1 MVFPENAVIPENEA
15 DFQSRPQMLLF
26 LGVSYLWPPT
36 LAKLSLVVLY
46 HRINPSRTYRFILYA
61 IAFVCT
67 VFTVIL
73 TVLLA
78 APCNP
83 LKPDTTM
90 CLNNIALAQA
100 ILNISTD
107 GVLILMPVVML
118 WNLQMPKKQ
127 KITVGFILVLASA

>member
-1 MVFPENAVIPENEA
+1 MLFKMRLSPSAN
-15 DFQSRPQMLLF
+15 PQMLLF

-46 HRINPSRTYRFILYA
+46 HRINPSRTYRIALYA
-61 IAFVCT
+61 IAFVCV

-78 APCNP
+78 VPCNP
-83 LKPDTTM
+83 LKEGTSI
-90 CLNNIALAQA
+90 CLDNIALAQA

-107 GVLILMPVVML
+107 GVLIIMPVVML
-118 WNLQMPKKQ
+118 WNVQMPRKQ
-127 KITVGFILVLASA
+127 KITVGFILVLGSA